1 MGTLSC
7 SFLKFLKSCE
17 QKCCLVSFLFLI
29 AFSSGCVSNEFKW
42 YENWRDENKLQ
53 SCYNGSMRADEDLNE
68 CSRNGIDK
76 KGRT

>member
-1 MGTLSC
+1 M
-7 SFLKFLKSCE
+7 
-17 QKCCLVSFLFLI
+17 
-29 AFSSGCVSNEFKW
+29 SNEFKW